1 MHADH
6 LVMYHRSVGLLW
18 GHVEGIVFLILCVD
32 VYSVCCKSW
41 NAVYADGVTISIVLL
56 AEINVGMMSV
66 TVFCHICTF
75 LCDIWV
81 YASSTW
87 TLLLTQ
93 AKCMVQL
100 TKSLTTQSSVIH
112 KPYFGPSFIFSAVMM
127 VLHCREQFAVM
138 QNVLASFKL
147 SWYFGSSTAVMYIVW
162 IWTTENVSCTNCVK
176 LKGVISLLI
185 SYCDV
190 KTCDWNY
197 WMFWCYLFTST
208 YTDRTLSLLCAQ
220 TDSVSVSP
228 PPLLPLHTLG
238 TNKKHRSHWFW
249 TVEVTWLND
258 EVASMRTEFKQC
270 IQIPVQAGEKNHVF
284 PQSHAGG
291 FSWSKKQTWQMTTEH
306 TAWDMTSIFW
316 RRKAWKEKVLNIF
329 IERTREGQH
338 QWDERWN
345 CYKDNTERTLRDGVE
360 HTWGFPSA

>member
-112 KPYFGPSFIFSAVMM
+112 KPYFGPSFIFSAVMT

-162 IWTTENVSCTNCVK
+162 IWTTENVSCTNCKTKRCDFAPDK
-176 LKGVISLLI
+176 LLWCKNLWLKLL
-185 SYCDV
+185 DV
-190 KTCDWNY
+190 L
-197 WMFWCYLFTST
+197 MLFV
-208 YTDRTLSLLCAQ
+208 YIHIHRQDI
-220 TDSVSVSP
+220 VSAVCTNWFCVCVPPSP
-228 PPLLPLHTLG
+228 FAPT
-238 TNKKHRSHWFW
+238 
-249 TVEVTWLND
+249 
-258 EVASMRTEFKQC
+258 
-270 IQIPVQAGEKNHVF
+270 
-284 PQSHAGG
+284 
-291 FSWSKKQTWQMTTEH
+291 
-306 TAWDMTSIFW
+306 
-316 RRKAWKEKVLNIF
+316 
-329 IERTREGQH
+329 
-338 QWDERWN
+338 
-345 CYKDNTERTLRDGVE
+345 
-360 HTWGFPSA
+360 HTWNKQKAPITLILNCWSDMVEWWGCIYEDWI